1 MSESQSSVWPIGG
14 IVYNAPNVSPLDADL
29 LAWAKR
35 KAKEPFE
42 WCHDH
47 VRCAFCGQQ
56 QALMWNGVMAAHHT
70 DTCLAKRVNTEGVV

>member
-1 MSESQSSVWPIGG
+1 MTWPDDIKPEQALND
-14 IVYNAPNVSPLDADL
+14 IDL
-29 LAWAKR
+29 ALLCWAR
-35 KAKEPFE
+35 AKAATPFE

-70 DTCLAKRVNTEGVV
+70 DTCLAARVNEVKP

>member
-1 MSESQSSVWPIGG
+1 VSDESQGRSVWPIGG
-14 IVYNAPNVSPLDADL
+14 IVYNAPNISTLDTAL

-35 KAKEPFE
+35 KAVEPFE

-56 QALMWNGVMAAHHT
+56 QALMWNGKMEAHHT
-70 DTCLAKRVNTEGVV
+70 DTCLAVRANKEK